1 MTLIAP
7 HIAAFLQQRLPVER
21 RASPNTCDSYA
32 HAFKLLFQYA
42 SECLKVRPSELNLE
56 QIDAP
61 LVVNFLGHLET
72 ARGNGA
78 GSRNIRLAA
87 IKSFMHFLEYRVPS
101 ALEQIQRILAIPAK
115 KTDTRLVRL
124 LTADEMQSIL
134 DAPDPTVRD
143 GIRDRAMLHLCFA
156 GGLRVS
162 ELVGLRTE
170 DFLLQPQSSVLVH
183 GKGRKE
189 RCLPLWKETASALRA
204 WLAVRGTSRAPELFL
219 NARSTSMTRAGFEYI
234 LRKHVCAAAKRCP
247 SLSAKRVSP
256 HVLRHTC
263 ALTIL
268 QATKD
273 LRKVSLWLGHSS
285 MQTTEI
291 YTRADPSVKLE
302 ALESVTG
309 IGHCAEAA
317 NWALQGN
324 GSVDRH
330 AECHFGYAKREG
342 LNLIEH
348 GRIGVRTQHKT
359 GLRIKPTGGRLGQ
372 TARRCGRSQR
382 HARPPAAPRTRAEM
396 RSAELA
402 HQNRLASSGGGRV
415 EQTGPGPATSVGRF

>member
-1 MTLIAP
+1 MILIAP
-7 HIAAFLQQRLPVER
+7 HIAAFLQQRLPIER

-32 HAFKLLFQYA
+32 HAFRLLFEYA
-42 SECLKVRPSELNLE
+42 SDCIKVPPSQLHLE
-56 QIDAP
+56 HLDAP
-61 LVVNFLGHLET
+61 LIVNFLGYLET
-72 ARGNGA
+72 TRGNGA

-87 IKSFMHFLEYRVPS
+87 IKSFMRYMEYRVPS

-115 KTDTRLVRL
+115 KTDSRLVRH
-124 LTADEMQSIL
+124 LTAEEMQSIL

-162 ELVGLRTE
+162 ELVGLRAE
-170 DFLLQPQSSVLVH
+170 DLMLQPQTSVLIH

-204 WLAVRGTSRAPELFL
+204 WLAVRGEVRIPELFL
-219 NARSTSMTRAGFEYI
+219 SARNDALTRAGFEYI
-234 LRKHVCAAAKRCP
+234 LRKHVRTAEKHCP
-247 SLSAKRVSP
+247 SLSSKRVSP

-291 YTRADPSVKLE
+291 YTRADPTVKLE
-302 ALESVTG
+302 TLESVIAPNLRTG
-309 IGHCAEAA
+309 RFKAT
-317 NWALQGN
+317 
-324 GSVDRH
+324 D
-330 AECHFGYAKREG
+330 K
-342 LNLIEH
+342 LIAMLKA
-348 GRIGVRTQHKT
+348 TQ
-359 GLRIKPTGGRLGQ
+359 I
-372 TARRCGRSQR
+372 
-382 HARPPAAPRTRAEM
+382 M
-396 RSAELA
+396 RSEK
-402 HQNRLASSGGGRV
+402 
-415 EQTGPGPATSVGRF
+415 TST